1 MTNNFLYYNFREEE
15 LHIHYEGSFI
25 GGDSSSAPA
34 SVNFTYFLSG
44 ELNTLNRKSSDT
56 VANSLSRFLLNL
68 KKKKIVKSGSDS
80 ATVKGKKQKK
90 VKPVIIADGPV
101 DAPNMSSG
109 TVSVPSTVE
118 IVVASEDGLII
129 DAEALSNADWQS
141 GMLVVVGC
149 ARRWHHG
156 IVLACL
162 MTGISTDFS

>member
-68 KKKKIVKSGSDS
+68 KKKKIVK
-80 ATVKGKKQKK
+80 VE
-90 VKPVIIADGPV
+90 VVLHEIAEV
-101 DAPNMSSG
+101 YN
-109 TVSVPSTVE
+109 
-118 IVVASEDGLII
+118 
-129 DAEALSNADWQS
+129 
-141 GMLVVVGC
+141 
-149 ARRWHHG
+149 
-156 IVLACL
+156 
-162 MTGISTDFS
+162 